1 MNLDE
6 LPKTFQAACAY
17 LARPL
22 LARMNI
28 KYDMSEV
35 CKTLEIEHH
44 SMLSSSRKCV
54 KLLFSKKSNEEY
66 KKYIALQ
73 MKLNEQSFAKNI
85 YEYKSNNPDCWT
97 KDERHQMTSEFKDF
111 LILQKVEF
119 NLSWEDINLLLGI
132 PIDTLKKLKRQKSD
146 NTNEDKND
154 DDDNGST
161 LLEIP
166 DHIIWKLRQF
176 FKTRESKATVK
187 DFIDKNPDVLVE
199 MKLDYRQFSS
209 LLIRL
214 GFVSPRGIFLNNTG
228 LDVIKR
234 FIPNAVWGTDGKNI
248 NIEINGVMHRWVW
261 QCLIDY
267 KTTILVGGVITK
279 SETTDNLLEAILQAR
294 ETFGISPMAIVLD
307 NRLSENLPA
316 VKKYLDEMGIEII
329 KTFPGNSK
337 SNGIIENNFRV
348 FEKWVHGND
357 GVIKINA
364 NTPESLSLSIAKLL
378 TEVFTQLRGHAP
390 RASLNGKSSSEVAK
404 DNIPISNE
412 EYQRIKDEIKAL
424 ANRFKNENSKPI
436 TSESKEQALSLAI
449 ELVKPRDLEL
459 FKKRLSASVF
469 TAELILQAI
478 GIFKTQVQKYPEKIF
493 DHAYFGGILRNLA
506 DQQSLEWLQLNLE
519 STHNEFFKKIN
530 LDLIK
535 VATSAQSLT
544 ESCEKLIEEC
554 INGKIPATTTF
565 AFVYL
570 KNILI
575 SIGSKSLSDLKNI
588 IDLLIKKVLKLKLV
602 QIKKREVIIQ
612 KLYSFETFVKT
623 MVISSEKIIKKTT
636 QVFSTDAEVLL
647 TT

>member
-17 LARPL
+17 VARPI

-35 CKTLEIEHH
+35 CKALEIEHH
-44 SMLSSSRKCV
+44 SMLSTARQVV
-54 KLLFSKKSNEEY
+54 KSIFSKTSNEEY
-66 KKYIALQ
+66 KKHIELQ
-73 MKLNEQSFAKNI
+73 TQFNELSFTKNI
-85 YEYKSNNPDCWT
+85 LDYRIDNPNCWI

-111 LILQKVEF
+111 LILKKEEF
-119 NLSWEDINLLLGI
+119 NLSWEDVHRLLGI

-146 NTNEDKND
+146 NTNEDKTD
-154 DDDNGST
+154 DDGST
-161 LLEIP
+161 LLEMP
-166 DHIIWKLRQF
+166 DHIIEKLSQF
-176 FKTRESKATVK
+176 FKTRGSKATVK

-234 FIPNAVWGTDGKNI
+234 FVPNAVWGTDGKNI

-267 KTTILVGGVITK
+267 KTTVLVGGVINK

-378 TEVFTQLRGHAP
+378 TEVFTQLRGHSP
-390 RASLNGKSSSEVAK
+390 RASLGGKSSSEVAK
-404 DNIPISNE
+404 DNLPISNE

-459 FKKRLSASVF
+459 FKKRLSASIF

-478 GIFKTQVQKYPEKIF
+478 GIFKTQVQKYPEKHF
-493 DHAYFGGILRNLA
+493 DHTYFGGILRNLA

-535 VATSAQSLT
+535 VATGAQSLT

-588 IDLLIKKVLKLKLV
+588 IDLLIKKVLKSKLV

-623 MVISSEKIIKKTT
+623 TVISSEKIIKKTT
-636 QVFSTDAEVLL
+636 QVFSVDAEVLL
-647 TT
+647 AT